1 MRIALVSPYS
11 WTYPGGVT
19 RHIEALAQQFL
30 VGGHE
35 VRVLAPYDADDRL
48 ARRLHRGARPEPR
61 PLPDYVVPLGRTV
74 GFHANGAVSNVAI
87 TPRAV
92 GTLRRELR
100 AGDFDVI
107 HVHEPI
113 VPMVGWDAV
122 GVTRVPVVGTFHA
135 YSTNVVSNTAANF
148 VGAWRRLNHLHV
160 RIAVSEAAAWTGR
173 RWFGG
178 HYRVIPN
185 GVDIC
190 GAARAALATG
200 RPLAPFPGEQP
211 PAVADIARERITD
224 ERPLRIVFVGQAV
237 ERKGLPVLLR
247 AFEALREHIPATL
260 TVIGADHEQIAPML
274 LDEHGIEALG
284 KVGDV
289 EKSRRL
295 QEADVLCA
303 PSLGGESF
311 GMVLTEAFAA
321 GTPVVASEIPG
332 YVDVVRD
339 GVDGVLVPRGDPVAL
354 AEALRDLALEP
365 RRRIAM
371 AAAAAQHA
379 QRYAWPRVAGE
390 VLDAYGDAI
399 ATPQPQRALHRSAVA
414 LGVLPADLAP
424 LVPPRRLV
432 SLERERRSPRERAL
446 AAVRRVALT
455 AAALGALALAFVAL
469 ERIGFYK
476 IAASLIQ
483 SQPSWVLL
491 GLGLMCAAMFVRGIA
506 WHAIMRAALPRVRRR
521 DAMQGTF
528 IGVLMSATLPA
539 RLGELSRSLIVARR
553 LGRARETLPIVL
565 GTIMS
570 QTLLNLVALGLLG
583 IAMFSSV
590 NIFDGHHNTL
600 LLSALAP
607 VAVVLLL
614 LTIPTL
620 LSRRRSRAC
629 AGKLSIVGQLRAA
642 LARARDGL
650 SVFRQPRLAAVA
662 VVAQLGAWGLQML
675 SCYVLLIA
683 LGLDTQAGI
692 TAAAA
697 VLFAVNVTAVLPAAP
712 SNLGVF
718 QAACVV
724 VLHGAYHVSSAD
736 ALAYGIILQ
745 AVEIATAI
753 VMGGPA
759 LLKEGLSW
767 REVRVRAVHA
777 APVKLPA
784 RPPLQAGVEGN

>member
-1 MRIALVSPYS
+1 
-11 WTYPGGVT
+11 
-19 RHIEALAQQFL
+19 
-30 VGGHE
+30 
-35 VRVLAPYDADDRL
+35 
-48 ARRLHRGARPEPR
+48 
-61 PLPDYVVPLGRTV
+61 
-74 GFHANGAVSNVAI
+74 
-87 TPRAV
+87 
-92 GTLRRELR
+92 
-100 AGDFDVI
+100 
-107 HVHEPI
+107 
-113 VPMVGWDAV
+113 
-122 GVTRVPVVGTFHA
+122 
-135 YSTNVVSNTAANF
+135 
-148 VGAWRRLNHLHV
+148 
-160 RIAVSEAAAWTGR
+160 
-173 RWFGG
+173 
-178 HYRVIPN
+178 
-185 GVDIC
+185 
-190 GAARAALATG
+190 
-200 RPLAPFPGEQP
+200 
-211 PAVADIARERITD
+211 
-224 ERPLRIVFVGQAV
+224 
-237 ERKGLPVLLR
+237 
-247 AFEALREHIPATL
+247 
-260 TVIGADHEQIAPML
+260 
-274 LDEHGIEALG
+274 
-284 KVGDV
+284 
-289 EKSRRL
+289 
-295 QEADVLCA
+295 
-303 PSLGGESF
+303 
-311 GMVLTEAFAA
+311 
-321 GTPVVASEIPG
+321 
-332 YVDVVRD
+332 
-339 GVDGVLVPRGDPVAL
+339 
-354 AEALRDLALEP
+354 
-365 RRRIAM
+365 
-371 AAAAAQHA
+371 
-379 QRYAWPRVAGE
+379 
-390 VLDAYGDAI
+390 
-399 ATPQPQRALHRSAVA
+399 
-414 LGVLPADLAP
+414 
-424 LVPPRRLV
+424 
-432 SLERERRSPRERAL
+432 
-446 AAVRRVALT
+446 
-455 AAALGALALAFVAL
+455 
-469 ERIGFYK
+469 
-476 IAASLIQ
+476 
-483 SQPSWVLL
+483 
-491 GLGLMCAAMFVRGIA
+491 
-506 WHAIMRAALPRVRRR
+506 
-521 DAMQGTF
+521 MQGTF